1 MQDSTEEQSTQWGSD
16 VHATVLTQH
25 QGNNAW
31 MHTFKSGITLMPATG
46 AGNWLRSQR
55 HIPSLTMAAVSFG
68 AGANPN
74 ESCSCLCQL
83 GFTKCSPLLLWEWAQ

>member
-1 MQDSTEEQSTQWGSD
+1 MKDSTEEQSIWYGSD

-31 MHTFKSGITLMPATG
+31 MHMSKSGITLMPATG
-46 AGNWLRSQR
+46 AENWLRR
-55 HIPSLTMAAVSFG
+55 HGHIPSLTMAAVSFG